1 MYFPRTE
8 SAAVTENHQM
18 QDAPRASSVTES
30 ILVVDDE
37 PALVELASKLLTK
50 HGYKVFTANS
60 AKQAL
65 LLLDSTPIDLLLSDV
80 IMPGMGGY
88 ELAAIVRKKFPLIKI
103 QMASGFSSE
112 TQVKDK
118 AIVSK
123 YVIAKPYRKNT
134 LLRTVRRVLDQNV

>member
-1 MYFPRTE
+1 
-8 SAAVTENHQM
+8 
-18 QDAPRASSVTES
+18 
-30 ILVVDDE
+30 
-37 PALVELASKLLTK
+37 
-50 HGYKVFTANS
+50 
-60 AKQAL
+60 
-65 LLLDSTPIDLLLSDV
+65 
-80 IMPGMGGY
+80 MPEMSGY

-134 LLRTVRRVLDQNV
+134 LLRTVRRVLDQNAWRKKGLHKGLYRLEQLSNNK